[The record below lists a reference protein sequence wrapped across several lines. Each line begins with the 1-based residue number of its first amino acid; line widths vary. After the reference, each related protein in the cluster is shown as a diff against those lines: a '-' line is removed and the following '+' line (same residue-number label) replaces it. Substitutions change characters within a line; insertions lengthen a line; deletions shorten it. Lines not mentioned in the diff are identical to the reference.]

1 LMAFVVMNDVGF
13 TAFGTGVAVQVV
25 FGFGL

>member
-1 LMAFVVMNDVGF
+1 MAFLVMNDVGF
-13 TAFGTGVAVQVV
+13 TTFGTGVAVQVV